1 MQWHAD
7 KQGSFREKRKYSRG
21 NGGEGRHLGE
31 LPKTERPMIEVT
43 KRERGWDWIR
53 WGICEDLIGDL
64 IWKRGLRLKEYNQN
78 QWRRS
83 SVVLLNTM

>member
-21 NGGEGRHLGE
+21 KGGEGRCLGE
-31 LPKTERPMIEVT
+31 LPKTEKPMIEVS
-43 KRERGWDWIR
+43 KRGTS
-53 WGICEDLIGDL
+53 LPL